1 MKKIYYLFFFFLSYS
16 VIAQTA
22 CDDANYYIVSSYSHV
37 KDSYESN
44 NIDHVKYYADRAV
57 GSLKSFLNQ
66 MKSCDC
72 VNAERLAKKSYDI
85 LEKVAY
91 QETYEDARFFVKRAR
106 DSIKAGVIEDDKCSV
121 LRGQNNASTTAT
133 TTEVAYSDTSED
145 QTALSD
151 LEKEQLKLQQQQEA
165 LKRKEQEIKAKLAAQ
180 QEKEQML
187 EKQQL
192 IRNYQNALRSSVKS
206 YNQTLKLCGSSH
218 DAFTYA
224 ENSEGLEN
232 KSVNE
237 INEHYKREIET
248 MTNEFLSALN
258 SVN

>member
-1 MKKIYYLFFFFLSYS
+1 M
-16 VIAQTA
+16 AQTA

-44 NIDHVKYYADRAV
+44 NVDHVKYYADRAL
-57 GSLKSFLNQ
+57 GSLKSFLEQ

-85 LEKVAY
+85 LEKVAS

-106 DSIKAGVIEDDKCSV
+106 DSIKASVIEDDKCSA
-121 LRGQNNASTTAT
+121 LRAQNKPSE
-133 TTEVAYSDTSED
+133 TEVAYSASSNNDDQSDLSE
-145 QTALSD
+145 
-151 LEKEQLKLQQQQEA
+151 LEKEQLKLKEQQEA

-180 QEKEQML
+180 QEKEQIL

-192 IRNYQNALRSSVKS
+192 IKSYQNALQTSVKS
-206 YNQTLKLCGSSH
+206 YNETLKLCGSAH
-218 DAFTYA
+218 EEFTYA
-224 ENSEGLEN
+224 ENPEGLEN
-232 KSVNE
+232 KSVSE
-237 INEHYKREIET
+237 INAHYKREIKN
-248 MTNEFLSALN
+248 MTNAFLSALN